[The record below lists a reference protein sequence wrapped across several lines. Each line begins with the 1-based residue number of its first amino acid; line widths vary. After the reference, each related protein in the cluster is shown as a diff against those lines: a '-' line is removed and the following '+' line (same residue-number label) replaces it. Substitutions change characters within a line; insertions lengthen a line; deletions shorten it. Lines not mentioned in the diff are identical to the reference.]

1 LSLGYSIRPK
11 ADLDIDEIADYLT
24 EQSSLN
30 TALRFLSEAHQS
42 FALIARQPGIGWRC
56 KMHNPRL
63 KTVRVFRVSAPFENY
78 LIFHQRRGIR
88 IEILRLLHGSQDLEN
103 LW

>member
-1 LSLGYSIRPK
+1 
-11 ADLDIDEIADYLT
+11 
-24 EQSSLN
+24 
-30 TALRFLSEAHQS
+30 
-42 FALIARQPGIGWRC
+42 
-56 KMHNPRL
+56 MHNPRL